1 LFAAVLNLCRDE
13 ICNSLKHKVKPIFGD
28 PFNVHGLGGVL
39 TCGVTGMGAGLSH
52 CPQSPGEREKYVFF
66 SFPHIAVNAAGEL
79 GEISRASRH
88 HSHACGA
95 MLKVLGE
102 LKKEGHA
109 CSSHKVG
116 QKEGECQSLTQLSLT
131 HSQCIP
137 LSRTLPLSTRPFRC
151 FLTLMA

>member
-1 LFAAVLNLCRDE
+1 LQVR
-13 ICNSLKHKVKPIFGD
+13 P
-28 PFNVHGLGGVL
+28 
-39 TCGVTGMGAGLSH
+39 GA
-52 CPQSPGEREKYVFF
+52 REKYVFF

-79 GEISRASRH
+79 GEVGRASRG

-116 QKEGECQSLTQLSLT
+116 SKEGIC
-131 HSQCIP
+131 
-137 LSRTLPLSTRPFRC
+137 RPQ
-151 FLTLMA
+151 